1 MFILFA
7 SRVVPL
13 GCHSSIPSFSLRAR
27 EHAHIVHTVGF
38 LALFKN
44 GWSEHQPVITVFLT
58 AWCVGYSLLK
68 VLLITFAVLCC
79 AVGLSSTSTASSLLV
94 PNTTLTCF
102 SDIYYSSHFF

>member
-38 LALFKN
+38 LALFEN

-68 VLLITFAVLCC
+68 VLLITFAALCC
-79 AVGLSSTSTASSLLV
+79 AVMAIKYKYSQF
-94 PNTTLTCF
+94 LTCPKYYF
-102 SDIYYSSHFF
+102 SMF